1 MRAADGDARRDE
13 DVDEDVVAALALEFG
28 GGGGDGAGG
37 DLNAHEWSKDEWR
50 LDPGMFDVMETGTTG
65 GERGEGG
72 YLGEGRGRGERA
84 RRDGERG
91 GIEAREAR

>member
-28 GGGGDGAGG
+28 GGDGAGG

-50 LDPGMFDVMETGTTG
+50 LDPGMFDVLETGT
-65 GERGEGG
+65 
-72 YLGEGRGRGERA
+72 
-84 RRDGERG
+84 RG
-91 GIEAREAR
+91 GTVAKTVRFRENHLFLQWGDPWENSLF